1 LITPAAGTAI
11 TAAADAFTL
20 SFTPNDIN
28 QRSNKQNRDPGKDQI
43 IT

>member
-11 TAAADAFTL
+11 TAAADAFTMP
-20 SFTPNDIN
+20 FAPNDIN
-28 QRSNKQNRDPGKDQI
+28 QRGNKQNCDPGKDQI